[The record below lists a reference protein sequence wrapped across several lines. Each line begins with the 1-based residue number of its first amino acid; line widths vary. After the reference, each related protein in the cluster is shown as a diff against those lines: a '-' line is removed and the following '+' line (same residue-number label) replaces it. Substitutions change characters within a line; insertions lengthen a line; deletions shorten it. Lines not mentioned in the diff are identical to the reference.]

1 MLLSRNPLSVVPK
14 VEAKNLQSEAVGF
27 QPVDDQYVHSKFRDK
42 PPPTQTPTGSGMFQR
57 TASLREKA

>member
-42 PPPTQTPTGSGMFQR
+42 PPP
-57 TASLREKA
+57 LRHPLEVACFKELHL

>member
-14 VEAKNLQSEAVGF
+14 VEAKNLQCAAVGF

-42 PPPTQTPTGSGMFQR
+42 TLHSDTHWKWHVS
-57 TASLREKA
+57 KNCI